1 MSIASE
7 IKDIKAQLPPTT
19 RLVAVSKFH
28 PSEKIIEAYRA
39 GQKIFAESRP
49 QELAA
54 KVAGGLPSDIEWHF
68 IGHLQT
74 NKLKM
79 VVPYAALIH
88 SVDSARLLREIDR
101 YVINK
106 GLKKTECLLEIFIA
120 AEESKQGLDETE
132 LRELAENLRKDPL
145 RGVEVRGLMG
155 MASFV
160 DDSRQIRNEFARLAE
175 LYRSVKNEYSDIF
188 PRFNELSMGM
198 SNDYPL
204 ALEYGSTL
212 VRIGTRIFGARE
224 Y

>member
-1 MSIASE
+1 MR
-7 IKDIKAQLPPTT
+7 KA
-19 RLVAVSKFH
+19 
-28 PSEKIIEAYRA
+28 
-39 GQKIFAESRP
+39 
-49 QELAA
+49 
-54 KVAGGLPSDIEWHF
+54 
-68 IGHLQT
+68 
-74 NKLKM
+74 
-79 VVPYAALIH
+79 
-88 SVDSARLLREIDR
+88 
-101 YVINK
+101 
-106 GLKKTECLLEIFIA
+106 ECLLEIFIA

-175 LYRSVKNEYSDIF
+175 LYRSVKNEYADIF